1 MEHHPTNELHVVV
14 HHIPGHIITTGNP
27 VILINRLIVFDAY
40 KVEFSGKLTI
50 SVGSCNYDLC
60 IFCESTS
67 RILNYRKSLG
77 QSLIKDLFCPIEDCF
92 FYLVYLIPDLF
103 ACLKIQLFDIGFELL
118 NLGTLGSRILA
129 YLLL

>member
-1 MEHHPTNELHVVV
+1 M

-27 VILINRLIVFDAY
+27 VILINRLVVFDAY
-40 KVEFSGKLTI
+40 EVEFGSKLTI
-50 SVGSCNYDLC
+50 SVGSCYYNLC

-67 RILNYRKSLG
+67 RILHYRKSLG
-77 QSLIKDLFCPIEDCF
+77 QSFIKDLFCPIEDCF
-92 FYLVYLIPDLF
+92 FYLIYLIPNLF
-103 ACLKIQLFDIGFELL
+103 ACLKIQLFYIGFELL